1 MTLNNL
7 NTTILEKFDKFK
19 FKGWDEE
26 EKVEVELSEFLSPDE
41 VGQLKQFLLSAIKEA
56 WESGRG
62 EKRNKTKYKYT
73 REELSRPLEFI
84 ISLVLMEKDYPT
96 IYSHLQQLKIDL
108 SIKADKPNNYA
119 KEFENQLGNPIEQL
133 NELIEQAKQLNYKNT
148 SGKVGGVSGVALTTD
163 NARPQGNSKPS
174 DESVVYMCETILGY
188 LDMGMVDRAKQ
199 HLENLQR
206 WFIYLPTEGELLKVK
221 QSK

>member
-62 EKRNKTKYKYT
+62 EKRNKTKYK
-73 REELSRPLEFI
+73 
-84 ISLVLMEKDYPT
+84 
-96 IYSHLQQLKIDL
+96 
-108 SIKADKPNNYA
+108 
-119 KEFENQLGNPIEQL
+119 
-133 NELIEQAKQLNYKNT
+133 YKNT